1 MPERPKSFETA
12 MDAQQRAARSKLQAR
27 LEQRRAQAGAAKPRG
42 VRLTE
47 QVRCF

>member
-1 MPERPKSFETA
+1 ME
-12 MDAQQRAARSKLQAR
+12 AQQRAARSKLQAR

-47 QVRCF
+47 QVRCL